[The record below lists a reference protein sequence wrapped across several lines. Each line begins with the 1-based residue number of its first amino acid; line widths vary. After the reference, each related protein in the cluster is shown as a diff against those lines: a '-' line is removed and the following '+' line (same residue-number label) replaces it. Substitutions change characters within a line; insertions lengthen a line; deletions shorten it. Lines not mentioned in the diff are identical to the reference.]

1 MKKQKRKKGW
11 LPKAEYRFIYG
22 KKVPRLCVEV
32 IARATKPDIG
42 RKSKLGLMTVKR
54 GIPPRKGFW
63 HLPGVTL
70 LRGESVED
78 AILRCARE
86 ELGVLLKQNKD
97 AGVVSRFLGY
107 WEYPTRDGFGQAVSL
122 VFEVIVQRFLRKKE
136 LERGPG
142 VPEDEVRVVQR
153 VPEPFIPSQRQ
164 MLERLWT
171 SGAVKQN
178 GELVFRRWKF

>member
-1 MKKQKRKKGW
+1 MKKNKRKKRW
-11 LPKAEYRFIYG
+11 LPKAEYHFIYG

-32 IARATKPDIG
+32 IARTTCPDIDM
-42 RKSKLGLMTVKR
+42 KSRMGLMVAKR
-54 GIPPRKGFW
+54 GIPPRKGYW

-70 LRGESVED
+70 LRGESVEE

-97 AGVVSRFLGY
+97 ASLLSRFLGY

-122 VFEVIVQRFLRKKE
+122 VFEVVVKRFLKKGE

-142 VPEDEVRVVQR
+142 APEDEVRVVQML
-153 VPEPFIPSQRQ
+153 PTPFIPSQRQ
-164 MLERLWT
+164 MLERLWA
-171 SGAVKQN
+171 SGKVKQN
-178 GELVFRRWKF
+178 GELVFR

>member
-32 IARATKPDIG
+32 IARATSSGID
-42 RKSKLGLMTVKR
+42 RKSKLGLMVARR
-54 GIPPRKGFW
+54 GIPPRKGYW

-97 AGVVSRFLGY
+97 AGLVSRFLGY

-122 VFEVIVQRFLRKKE
+122 VFEVIVKRFLRKKE